1 MNVLLVNP
9 PDDLE
14 ALLGAGANLITPFEP
29 LGLLYIAAVS
39 RNAGYD
45 VSVIDAYVERLSIDV
60 LKSKILE
67 SKADIIGFTSF
78 TSNGAILY
86 ELGKWIKLNLPETI
100 IAFGNVHAE
109 AYAEAYLRNKC
120 CDVVVHGE
128 GEHTFLKILH
138 ALENKNRDFSNIPS
152 ISFFKNGEFITTP
165 GSRVVENLSELPFP
179 ARDLVNQKFYN
190 IPSISNL
197 PYSGKKNTIG
207 KHMFTSRGCPH
218 RCTFC
223 VVHNSNRQRQNDVLK
238 VVDEMELLVKQY
250 KADYIFIMDSLFISN
265 KKRVVD
271 ICSEIKRRNLDFKWG
286 CEAHVRF
293 IDAELVKIMESA
305 GCYDMA
311 FGIESGVQQLLDNV
325 RKGTRLDR
333 IEEAVKTVKNV
344 TEIKVSGLFILGL
357 PGETYND
364 SLQTIRFAKKLPLD
378 MAQFSILV
386 PYPGSPLFNEL
397 KAKGEIDTGIRPDGS
412 IDTSVWLRYS
422 SYISYTKNK
431 PIWVTPE
438 LNGDMLKK
446 LQKKA
451 LRDFYF
457 RPKQFCDQL
466 KRVRVNQLWNTAKTF
481 FETFF

>member
-14 ALLGAGANLITPFEP
+14 SLLGGGANLITPFEP
-29 LGLLYIAAVS
+29 LGLLYLAAVA
-39 RNAGYD
+39 RDAGYNI
-45 VSVIDAYVERLSIDV
+45 SVIDAYIEKLPIEK
-60 LKSKILE
+60 LKRKIIE

-86 ELGKWIKLNLPETI
+86 ELGKWIKVNLPETI
-100 IAFGNVHAE
+100 VVFGNVHAE
-109 AYAEAYLRNKC
+109 VYAEAYLRNKC
-120 CDVVVHGE
+120 CDVVVRGE
-128 GEHTFLKILH
+128 GEYTFLKILRT
-138 ALENKNRDFSNIPS
+138 LENKSKDFSDVPAV
-152 ISFFKNGEFITTP
+152 SFLKDREFITTP
-165 GSRVVENLSELPFP
+165 GIKVIENLSDLPFP

-223 VVHNSNRQRQNDVLK
+223 VVHNSNRQRQNDVIK

-293 IDAELVKIMESA
+293 VDAELVKIMESA

-311 FGIESGVQQLLDNV
+311 FGIESGVQRLLDNV
-325 RKGTRLDR
+325 RKGTQLEK
-333 IEEAVKTVKNV
+333 IEEAIKTVKRDSK
-344 TEIKVSGLFILGL
+344 IKVSGLFILGL

-364 SLQTIRFAKKLPLD
+364 SLQTIDFARKLPLD

-397 KAKGEIDTGIRPDGS
+397 AAKGEIDTGIREDGT

-422 SYISYTKNK
+422 AYISYTKNN
-431 PIWVTPE
+431 PIWVTKDLTGE
-438 LNGDMLKK
+438 MLKK

-451 LRDFYF
+451 LRNFYL
-457 RPKQFCDQL
+457 RPRQFWNQL
-466 KRVRVNQLWNTAKTF
+466 KRIRVCQLWSVTKTF
-481 FETFF
+481 FETFY